1 MKNILSSLNES
12 EKKRILEMH
21 HKASNRHYLMEQD
34 PNAQA
39 QTTTSAPKL
48 NNREYVNEPGFPVN
62 QYYGNKGV
70 LANFDPATG
79 TGTYQGYGQ
88 GVPGTTYR
96 LSYTIKCKCDTGDGT
111 GVYTQQFKD
120 SENVSDQ
127 ARNNMILSQ
136 GNINKWY
143 TERCKIYLQDKN
155 CGPILATR
163 DELNALYQ
171 KATPADIQTGDRKTI
186 CKFVKA
192 KQAYIGMDYVYD
204 KQKIMDKFL
213 GNFEFYAEGTDRKT
227 FDNIS
232 SQDFS
237 DKGELFCKGWGL

>member
-21 HKASNRHYLMEQD
+21 YKSSSRQYLNEQ
-34 PNAQA
+34 PSTQK
-39 QTTTSAPKL
+39 TTTTPQL

-62 QYYGNKGV
+62 QYYGENGV
-70 LANFDPATG
+70 LCTFDPETG
-79 TGTYQGYGQ
+79 TGTYTGYRPTNTMSTPKLQ
-88 GVPGTTYR
+88 FKVT
-96 LSYTIKCKCDTGDGT
+96 CKCDTGDGT
-111 GVYTQQFKD
+111 GVFNTKFNGSEDISMQQ
-120 SENVSDQ
+120 V
-127 ARNNMILSQ
+127 NNMVLSK
-136 GNINKWY
+136 GNISKWY
-143 TERCKIYLQDKN
+143 TERCKLYLQDKN

-171 KATPADIQTGDRKTI
+171 RATPDDIQTGDRKTI

-192 KQAYIGMDYVYD
+192 KQGNIGMEGNSD